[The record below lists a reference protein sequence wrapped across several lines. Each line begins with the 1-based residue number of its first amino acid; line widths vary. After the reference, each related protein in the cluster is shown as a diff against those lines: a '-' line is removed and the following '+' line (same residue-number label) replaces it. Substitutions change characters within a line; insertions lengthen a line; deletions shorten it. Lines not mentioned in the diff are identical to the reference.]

1 MRAKIRESSKTSSLR
16 KSTTSTRLSKT
27 RIQGN
32 REKDGAKRYELII
45 NESAN
50 KAFREQAE
58 GKFSMRFILR
68 SAITL
73 VPVLLIFVA
82 YIVLEKK
89 YIIDEEMYEKMIAT
103 IAERKKTT
111 QRAT

>member
-1 MRAKIRESSKTSSLR
+1 
-16 KSTTSTRLSKT
+16 
-27 RIQGN
+27 
-32 REKDGAKRYELII
+32 
-45 NESAN
+45 
-50 KAFREQAE
+50 
-58 GKFSMRFILR
+58 MRFILR

-73 VPVLLIFVA
+73 VPVLLIFVS

>member
-1 MRAKIRESSKTSSLR
+1 IIEKLEYKEIEK
-16 KSTTSTRLSKT
+16 
-27 RIQGN
+27 
-32 REKDGAKRYELII
+32 KDGEKRYELII

-58 GKFSMRFILR
+58 GKFSLRFILR

-73 VPVLLIFVA
+73 VPVLLIFVS